1 MNHRT
6 FIAVTISPEIRR
18 AAGKLAEMLRPAAGD
33 VKWVEPENLHWTLQF
48 LGDVD
53 VLEIPAVCTAVSTAV
68 TEVESFDLEA
78 RGAGAFPAPDRPRT
92 LWVGA
97 GAGAQAMV
105 ALHGA
110 IDRKLK
116 RLGYRAEQRRF
127 VPHITLG
134 RAGRNSP
141 PRPLIRELAGL
152 AEFDAGSMLVD
163 EVTVFA
169 SKLTPEGP
177 QYDVLARTASAVSGA
192 PAVFSPR
199 LKPAAQARV
208 IPKSRPTKPLLAL
221 RASIFRT
228 CTA

>member
-6 FIAVTISPEIRR
+6 FIAVTISPEIRQ
-18 AAGKLAEMLRPAAGD
+18 AAGELADLLRPAAGD

-53 VLEIPAVCTAVSTAV
+53 ALEIPAVCSAVSAAV
-68 TEVESFDLEA
+68 TEVESFDVEA

-92 LWVGA
+92 LWLGA

-110 IDRKLK
+110 IQRKLK

-134 RAGRNSP
+134 RAGRKSP

-169 SKLTPEGP
+169 SKLTTEGP
-177 QYDVLARTASAVSGA
+177 QYEVVARAPLA
-192 PAVFSPR
+192 
-199 LKPAAQARV
+199 Q
-208 IPKSRPTKPLLAL
+208 
-221 RASIFRT
+221 
-228 CTA
+228 